1 MSDSLTANLSGL
13 NVPQSLIDQTVTDMR
28 TLAASAGV
36 GPDGFATFTDNF
48 NTLRNGEQTLPS
60 GSGYHFEDPS
70 LYYTQHL
77 RGFFR
82 GWGVQKVEAEAT
94 LQSNLRTIQGQSRA
108 VPAGGAVLTATPR
121 SCRASALRSPARR

>member
-1 MSDSLTANLSGL
+1 MTSDLSGL

-28 TLAASAGV
+28 TLAVSAGV
-36 GPDGFATFTDNF
+36 GPDGFATFTDDF
-48 NTLRNGEQTLPS
+48 TTLRNGEQTLPS

-82 GWGVQKVEAEAT
+82 GWGVQKLQAEAT
-94 LQSNLRTIQGQSRA
+94 LQKATCGQSR
-108 VPAGGAVLTATPR
+108 VKPGPTRPAAPCSTATSR
-121 SCRASALRSPARR
+121 SCRASAQRCPARR